1 MLTLY
6 SYPGACAL
14 VSHIAL
20 HMTGAEFVVEYL
32 DLLNGEQRTPEYL
45 AINPRGKVP
54 ALVTD
59 QGTLTENLAIIL
71 YLDRLYPAAK
81 LLPDPDSPKRPTAPS
96 DLSWFASGVHPHMTR
111 LGFPARFSDGC
122 HDSVREKA
130 SAMLA
135 HEFSLI
141 DARLASRTWW
151 WDEPSAADAYIFWL
165 WARTGDFPLD
175 RSPFRNYAEHAKRML
190 DLPATQSALA
200 RERAYAPCY
209 ENVLLQ

>member
-14 VSHIAL
+14 VSHITL
-20 HMTGAEFVVEYL
+20 EMTGADFTVEYL

-71 YLDRLYPAAK
+71 YLDRLYPSAK
-81 LLPDPDSPKRPTAPS
+81 LLPNSDSPQRATAPS

-111 LGFPARFSDGC
+111 LGFPARFADDC

-130 SAMLA
+130 AAMLA

-141 DARLASRTWW
+141 DARLDSKTWW
-151 WDEPSAADAYIFWL
+151 WDEASPADAYVFWL

-175 RSPFRNYAEHAKRML
+175 RSPFRNYAAHAERML
-190 DLPATQSALA
+190 EHPATQAALA

-209 ENVLLQ
+209 ENVLL